1 MCDCERIPGNESY
14 WDANTFK
21 CVPAL
26 HEHVACNHTY
36 QCLKGMFCNA
46 TTNTCLCPFTE
57 CYDNTSNSCAP
68 QTFKSA
74 SCLANNTCIA
84 INLGL
89 SCQPSIRVNSSDGI
103 SLSLADGIIELVINT
118 SYFIVNDNSNNRGT

>member
-1 MCDCERIPGNESY
+1 MCDCVRIPGNESY

-26 HEHVACNHTY
+26 HEHVSCNHTY
-36 QCLKGMFCNA
+36 QCLKGMSCNA

-68 QTFKSA
+68 QTFNSA

-84 INLGL
+84 LNLGS
-89 SCQPSIRVNSSDGI
+89 SCQPSIRVNSSNRI
-103 SLSLADGIIELVINT
+103 LFSPAHTDGIIEIFN
-118 SYFIVNDNSNNRGT
+118 SYFIVTDHSNNRGN